1 MNPTGIPSD
10 GTSEYHSLAYFGCN
24 SYGGSKDYSQPFRAA
39 PYLRVWHSQ
48 ASPKMSYIGKALS
61 TKKVPKM
68 SQTPLRFNFV
78 VSYLVLGLLILPGVI
93 ARAQTCQTSADMDAG
108 TRTAITNA
116 GQRYFD
122 MVSKGDAASL
132 KQNAVP
138 SVASDFSGMEERVK
152 AAQPQL
158 AGAQATVKNAF
169 LLDNT
174 QTAPDARAEFYCGV
188 FGKNGQT
195 ANSAAFYFD
204 SLPAGKYAVV
214 LLDANSSKGRTMFS
228 VIVQQTGSDWKF
240 GNVFIKPAQITGHD
254 SDWFLTQARQFKA
267 KGQTHNAWF
276 YYLEARN
283 LISPMPFMSTLA
295 TDKLYDESQ
304 AAQPTDLP
312 ASGKT
317 VDLAAGTAPYKLTA
331 VFPDVVGTD
340 LDLIVRYQSA
350 NVNNTNQAYQDN
362 VAVMKAMLAKYPEVR
377 DAFAAVVARAVDATG
392 RDYGTLLAM
401 KDIK

>member
-1 MNPTGIPSD
+1 MNPT
-10 GTSEYHSLAYFGCN
+10 
-24 SYGGSKDYSQPFRAA
+24 
-39 PYLRVWHSQ
+39 
-48 ASPKMSYIGKALS
+48 
-61 TKKVPKM
+61 
-68 SQTPLRFNFV
+68 PLRRNFV
-78 VSYLVLGLLILPGVI
+78 LSCVLPGLLTFSALIV
-93 ARAQTCQTSADMDAG
+93 RAQTCKTSADMDAG

-116 GQRYFD
+116 GQRFFE
-122 MVSKGDAASL
+122 MTSKGDVASL
-132 KQNAVP
+132 RQNAVP

-152 AAQPQL
+152 TAQPQL
-158 AGAQATVKNAF
+158 AGAQATIKNAY

-188 FGKNGQT
+188 FAKNGQT

-204 SLPAGKYAVV
+204 SLPPGKYAIV
-214 LLDANSSKGRTMFS
+214 LLDANSAKGRTMFS

-240 GNVFIKPAQITGHD
+240 GNVFIKPAQIAGHD
-254 SDWFLTQARQFKA
+254 SDWFLTQARQYKA

-304 AAQPTDLP
+304 AAQPSDLP
-312 ASGKT
+312 AGGKT
-317 VDLAAGTAPYKLTA
+317 IDVMTGTTPYKVTA

-350 NVNNTNQAYQDN
+350 NVSNTNQAYQDN
-362 VAVMKAMLAKYPEVR
+362 VAVMKAMVTKYPELR

-401 KDIK
+401 KDIR